1 MKKLRLIKAARI
13 LGVTF
18 ALCASIFTAI
28 SCSEIADSDIQ
39 ERNSELKG
47 TTLRFAVQDFSRT
60 VLPGKPD
67 SLDDFVNFKVYGI
80 KYEESYDFYKSW
92 EEYPAE
98 EKEQF
103 GESDGYESLTALQKA
118 AIPIPA
124 AYTNQHWRFY
134 LTATKG
140 ENGAVYAG
148 MSIERVYLE
157 LNRENTVKFEL
168 FYAEPGTATGK
179 GNLEFT
185 CNFGNTEKAKRI
197 TKASAALYAIQEDG
211 KSAASAE
218 KNVVVGDGTESI
230 LTEDNSLEDN
240 PLKFTISDIPRAS
253 ARTAIPEDNPL
264 KFAISDIPAG
274 TYRLK
279 INFYGDSD
287 EKYLLGQWFE
297 VVQIA
302 GGLTSSAKRYIDYL
316 TAFYKV
322 TYHIN
327 LPEGKSLSFP
337 SEEILSEG
345 TKLPM
350 PKLEGYFFEN
360 WYVDEN
366 LSTTYGD
373 ELYADIELWAK
384 WVEGTLDAP
393 LTKDNAEA
401 AIKSLDPSEATQDN
415 PAKIKVTGEI
425 DEDTIKKINY
435 AMQDNPNAYISLDLS
450 EANITKIEEYA
461 FSYCSSL
468 YELTIGKDV
477 SSIADTAFN
486 EAGVSKFTVSGE
498 NTVYMAKD
506 SVLFEKEDTSPKK
519 LVAYPRGSSS
529 TTYEVPEGV
538 TEIADWAFSGSRLES
553 IKLPSTLQK
562 IYKNTFDKCK
572 DLSSIT
578 VAEGNT
584 KFKVENGLLYTV
596 DENGEKTV
604 VCQLTSTIYS
614 SGIPTGENLDVSDSS
629 YITTTYYSNNYVYYK
644 INVTKGKAY
653 KVNWVDSLS
662 YNDLSYINYPEGL
675 GDCYISVYDEGFTP
689 IKYQNDDSPKIT
701 FTAFIDAPYYI
712 VVEFRPSSAKFGTT
726 KCAFRVSE
734 YSADEDDDDDEKV
747 KPHF

>member
-13 LGVTF
+13 LGITF
-18 ALCASIFTAI
+18 ALCASLFTAI
-28 SCSEIADSDIQ
+28 SCSEIADSDTQ
-39 ERNSELKG
+39 ETKSETKG

-60 VLPGKPD
+60 ILPGKPD

-80 KYEESYDFYKSW
+80 KYEDAYDSYKSW

-103 GESDGYESLTALQKA
+103 GESDGYENLTALQKA

-148 MSIERVYLE
+148 MSTERVYLQ

-168 FYAEPGTATGK
+168 FYAEPGTATGT

-185 CNFGNTEKAKRI
+185 CNFGNAEKAKRI
-197 TKASAALYAIQEDG
+197 TKASVALYAIQEDG
-211 KSAASAE
+211 KSAE
-218 KNVVVGDGTESI
+218 KAVKEVVVGKGTESI
-230 LTEDNSLEDN
+230 LEEDNLLN
-240 PLKFTISDIPRAS
+240 FTISDNSRAS

-302 GGLTSSAKRYIDYL
+302 SGLTSSAKRYINYL

-322 TYHIN
+322 IYHIN

-337 SEEILSEG
+337 DEEILPED

-366 LSTTYGD
+366 LSKIFKD
-373 ELYADIELWAK
+373 SISADIEVWAK
-384 WVEGTLDAP
+384 WVEGTLDEA
-393 LTKDNAEA
+393 LTKDNVVP

-415 PAKIKVTGEI
+415 PAKIKIKGEL
-425 DEDTIKKINY
+425 DEDTIKNIAN
-435 AMQDNPNAYISLDLS
+435 AMRDNPNAYISLDLS
-450 EANITKIEEYA
+450 ETNITKIDDRA
-461 FSYCSSL
+461 FSECSSL
-468 YELTIGKDV
+468 SELTIGKDV

-506 SVLFEKEDTSPKK
+506 GVLFEKEGTSPKK

-562 IYKNTFDKCK
+562 IYKDTFYMCK

-644 INVTKGKAY
+644 INVTKGKTY
-653 KVNWVDSLS
+653 KVNWVDSYS
-662 YNDLSYINYPEGL
+662 HNGLSYINYPEGL

-712 VVEFRPSSAKFGTT
+712 VVEFRPSSATFGTT
-726 KCAFRVSE
+726 KCAFRLSE
-734 YSADEDDDDDEKV
+734 YNADEDDDDDEKV
-747 KPHF
+747 KPYH

>member
-1 MKKLRLIKAARI
+1 M
-13 LGVTF
+13 
-18 ALCASIFTAI
+18 
-28 SCSEIADSDIQ
+28 
-39 ERNSELKG
+39 
-47 TTLRFAVQDFSRT
+47 
-60 VLPGKPD
+60 
-67 SLDDFVNFKVYGI
+67 
-80 KYEESYDFYKSW
+80 
-92 EEYPAE
+92 
-98 EKEQF
+98 
-103 GESDGYESLTALQKA
+103 
-118 AIPIPA
+118 
-124 AYTNQHWRFY
+124 
-134 LTATKG
+134 
-140 ENGAVYAG
+140 
-148 MSIERVYLE
+148 
-157 LNRENTVKFEL
+157 
-168 FYAEPGTATGK
+168 
-179 GNLEFT
+179 
-185 CNFGNTEKAKRI
+185 
-197 TKASAALYAIQEDG
+197 
-211 KSAASAE
+211 
-218 KNVVVGDGTESI
+218 
-230 LTEDNSLEDN
+230 
-240 PLKFTISDIPRAS
+240 
-253 ARTAIPEDNPL
+253 RTARR
-264 KFAISDIPAG
+264 S
-274 TYRLK
+274 RQW
-279 INFYGDSD
+279 DSD

-461 FSYCSSL
+461 FSYSSSL

-734 YSADEDDDDDEKV
+734 YSADEDDEKV